1 MTELTDPIERHIYQ
15 AIGIVEGILEINEGQ
30 DHLIIEERVYPA
42 TTKKKTRLKHLPGQT
57 QNFRVYPNLWEGQLA
72 FKVIH
77 VTDKP
82 PGLFTLKGC
91 WESRDDG
98 PRLVVYRNRSGLGTF
113 SIPLPLDWK
122 DAPAPDGQ
130 FWELVAELSGTQFTV
145 LEAAGPFEPP
155 QKAVPRQHSPM
166 VQDLEQR
173 VALPPPI
180 PKAKAKPAVKATTL
194 PTIPAQTQPS
204 ALVVPLTIQ
213 DIRAMATS
221 AKISLTC
228 KLNEVPKHRELVD
241 KRIEFFLQDGDSDR
255 IFTVQMKPKLLKKLT
270 DHSFTDWV
278 AAITGEMGP
287 ATETGFEL
295 VNASV
300 QVFERKAREADTGAE
315 AKPVTK
321 PKPSAVA
328 RPEQSAEAGK
338 GQAKAE
344 VRPKETINYFINV
357 NISISHPTKLINSK
371 KFVQSLTILK
381 SKWWT
386 D

>member
-1 MTELTDPIERHIYQ
+1 MRVRTISSLERGSTLQPLKRKLASNIF
-15 AIGIVEGILEINEGQ
+15 Q
-30 DHLIIEERVYPA
+30 D
-42 TTKKKTRLKHLPGQT
+42 KHRTLGSIPTCG
-57 QNFRVYPNLWEGQLA
+57 EGQLA

-98 PRLVVYRNRSGLGTF
+98 PRLVVYRNRSGVGAL
-113 SIPLPLDWK
+113 SVPVILDWK

-145 LEAAGPFEPP
+145 LEAVGPFEPP
-155 QKAVPRQHSPM
+155 KKTVRQQHSAT

-173 VALPPPI
+173 VALPPPV
-180 PKAKAKPAVKATTL
+180 PKAKPAVKAATL

-204 ALVVPLTIQ
+204 APVLPLTIQ
-213 DIRAMATS
+213 DIRAMATT

-228 KLNEVPKHRELVD
+228 KLSEVPKHRELAD
-241 KRIEFFLQDGDSDR
+241 KRIEFFLQDGESDR
-255 IFTVQMKPKLLKKLT
+255 IFTVQMKPKMFKKLT
-270 DHSFTDWV
+270 DHGFADWI

-300 QVFERKAREADTGAE
+300 QVFERKAREADARAE
-315 AKPVTK
+315 AKPPAE
-321 PKPSAVA
+321 PKPTTAEPKPPAVA
-328 RPEQSAEAGK
+328 RPEQSTEAGK

-344 VRPKETINYFINV
+344 AGVKPEKV
-357 NISISHPTKLINSK
+357 KGLLDG
-371 KFVQSLTILK
+371 VQLR
-381 SKWWT
+381 
-386 D
+386 

>member
-1 MTELTDPIERHIYQ
+1 MTELTDQIEHHIYQ
-15 AIGIVEGILEINEGQ
+15 AIGIVEGILEINESQ
-30 DHLIIEERVYPA
+30 DHLIIGERVYPA
-42 TTKKKTRLKHLPGQT
+42 TTKKKTRLKHLPGQI
-57 QNFRVYPNLWEGQLA
+57 QHFRVYPNVWGGQLA

-113 SIPLPLDWK
+113 SIPLSLDWK

-145 LEAAGPFEPP
+145 LEAVGPFEPP
-155 QKAVPRQHSPM
+155 ERAAPRQHSAM

-180 PKAKAKPAVKATTL
+180 PKAKPAVKAATL
-194 PTIPAQTQPS
+194 PTIPAQSQPS
-204 ALVVPLTIQ
+204 APVLPLTIQ
-213 DIRAMATS
+213 DIRAMATA

-228 KLNEVPKHRELVD
+228 KLSEVPKHRELAD
-241 KRIEFFLQDGDSDR
+241 KQIEFFLQDGESDR
-255 IFTVQMKPKLLKKLT
+255 IFTVQMKPKMFKKLT
-270 DHSFTDWV
+270 DHGFTDWV
-278 AAITGEMGP
+278 AAITGEIGP
-287 ATETGFEL
+287 ATQTGFEL
-295 VNASV
+295 MNSAV

-315 AKPVTK
+315 AKPVADPRPTATV

-328 RPEQSAEAGK
+328 RPEQNAEAGK
-338 GQAKAE
+338 GQANVEAGVKPKKGKGLLDG
-344 VRPKETINYFINV
+344 VRV
-357 NISISHPTKLINSK
+357 G
-371 KFVQSLTILK
+371 
-381 SKWWT
+381 
-386 D
+386 

>member
-1 MTELTDPIERHIYQ
+1 MAELTDQIERHIYQ

-30 DHLIIEERVYPA
+30 DHLIIGERVYPA
-42 TTKKKTRLKHLPGQT
+42 TTKKKTRLKHLPGQI
-57 QNFRVYPNLWEGQLA
+57 QNFRVYPNVWGGQLA

-98 PRLVVYRNRSGLGTF
+98 PRLVVYRNRSGVGTL
-113 SIPLPLDWK
+113 SVPVILDWK
-122 DAPAPDGQ
+122 DAPAPNGQ

-145 LEAAGPFEPP
+145 LEAVGPFEPP
-155 QKAVPRQHSPM
+155 KKAVRQQHSAK

-173 VALPPPI
+173 VALPPPV
-180 PKAKAKPAVKATTL
+180 PKAKPAVKAATL
-194 PTIPAQTQPS
+194 PTIPAQTQPF
-204 ALVVPLTIQ
+204 APVLPLTIQ
-213 DIRAMATS
+213 DIRAMATA

-228 KLNEVPKHRELVD
+228 KLSEVPKHRELAD
-241 KRIEFFLQDGDSDR
+241 KRIEFFLQDGESDR
-255 IFTVQMKPKLLKKLT
+255 IFTVQMKPKMFKKLT
-270 DHSFTDWV
+270 DHGFADWI
-278 AAITGEMGP
+278 AAITGEIGP

-315 AKPVTK
+315 AKPVAE

-328 RPEQSAEAGK
+328 RPEQSAEASK
-338 GQAKAE
+338 GQANAE
-344 VRPKETINYFINV
+344 AGVKQ
-357 NISISHPTKLINSK
+357 K
-371 KFVQSLTILK
+371 KGKGLLDGVQLR
-381 SKWWT
+381 
-386 D
+386 

>member
-1 MTELTDPIERHIYQ
+1 MTELTDHIERHIYQ
-15 AIGIVEGILEINEGQ
+15 GIGIVEGILEINEGQ
-30 DHLIIEERVYPA
+30 DILVIGEMVYPA
-42 TTKKKTRLKHLPGQT
+42 TTAKKTRLKHLPGKR
-57 QNFRVYPNLWEGQLA
+57 QNFRVYPNLRDGQLA
-72 FKVIH
+72 FRVINI
-77 VTDKP
+77 TDKA
-82 PGLFTLKGC
+82 PGIFTLKGC
-91 WESRDDG
+91 WESREDG
-98 PRLVVYRNRSGLGTF
+98 PRLVIYRNRSGLGAM
-113 SIPLPLDWK
+113 SIPVVLDWK
-122 DAPAPDGQ
+122 DAPSPNGQ
-130 FWELVAELSGTQFTV
+130 FWELVAALSGIQFTV
-145 LEAAGPFEPP
+145 LEAVGPFAPP
-155 QKAVPRQHSPM
+155 KKAVHRQYSAMPEGT
-166 VQDLEQR
+166 DER
-173 VALPPPI
+173 ATLPDPI
-180 PKAKAKPAVKATTL
+180 PKAKAKPAVKAAAL
-194 PTIPAQTQPS
+194 PTIPAQAQPS
-204 ALVVPLTIQ
+204 APVLPLTTK

-228 KLNEVPKHRELVD
+228 KLSEVPKHRELVD

-344 VRPKETINYFINV
+344 VRPKV
-357 NISISHPTKLINSK
+357 NDKLFHK
-371 KFVQSLTILK
+371 C
-381 SKWWT
+381 
-386 D
+386 

>member
-42 TTKKKTRLKHLPGQT
+42 TTKKKTRLKHLLGQT

-98 PRLVVYRNRSGLGTF
+98 PRLVVYRNRSGVGALSVPVT
-113 SIPLPLDWK
+113 LDWK
-122 DAPAPDGQ
+122 DAPAPNGQ

-145 LEAAGPFEPP
+145 LEAVGPFEPP
-155 QKAVPRQHSPM
+155 KKAVRQQHSPM

-180 PKAKAKPAVKATTL
+180 PKAKSKPDVKAATL
-194 PTIPAQTQPS
+194 PTIPAQAQPS
-204 ALVVPLTIQ
+204 APALPLTIQ
-213 DIRAMATS
+213 DIRAMTTS

-228 KLNEVPKHRELVD
+228 KLNEVPKHRELAD

-255 IFTVQMKPKLLKKLT
+255 IFTVHIKPKMFKKLT
-270 DHSFTDWV
+270 DHGFTDWI
-278 AAITGEMGP
+278 AAITGEIGP
-287 ATETGFEL
+287 MTETGFEL

-300 QVFERKAREADTGAE
+300 QVFERKVREADTGAE
-315 AKPVTK
+315 AKPVAE
-321 PKPSAVA
+321 PKPSAVEPKPSIDA
-328 RPEQSAEAGK
+328 RREQSAEAGK

-344 VRPKETINYFINV
+344 AGVKPKKGKGLLDGVRV
-357 NISISHPTKLINSK
+357 G
-371 KFVQSLTILK
+371 
-381 SKWWT
+381 
-386 D
+386 